1 MPTALFLLLLL
12 LTLSSSTV
20 TVFSARMESES
31 GDRTCTKISNKNTN
45 SYQQAWRQLQ
55 RSLHSNLTT
64 LLILWLKAF
73 VNGAIL
79 VLLILVESAVC
90 INSTRQIQRK
100 NCLCDMTMDWVNV
113 SSCKTAAWSQ
123 EKKKKKKARAV
134 GWLVQ
139 QERVSAVWDLL
150 GPWEDGEV
158 LLNTTNLSP
167 VIFLK
172 GPSSPS
178 FSDLFYT
185 AIPESSGTAPAAVH

>member
-1 MPTALFLLLLL
+1 MPTAFLLLL

-31 GDRTCTKISNKNTN
+31 GDRTCTRISNKNTN

-64 LLILWLKAF
+64 LLILLLKAF

-100 NCLCDMTMDWVNV
+100 NCLCDMTMDWLNV

-123 EKKKKKKARAV
+123 DKKIKKARAV

-139 QERVSAVWDLL
+139 RERVSAVWDLL

-178 FSDLFYT
+178 FSYLFYT
-185 AIPESSGTAPAAVH
+185 PIPESSGTAPAAVH